1 MSNVRGVK
9 SNGNSSGCAPN
20 SRSSPRASQKRL
32 PPLTKQAGN
41 GCSIRAKSCFRQ
53 RRQPSRGLEQQIKR
67 AHEQLEVLA
76 RRLEEGARSA
86 KEATLAAART
96 AEEAIALRVKRTEA
110 RALLLLSKARS
121 AQAAGPAS
129 KQEELLHAEELLQQ
143 ATDLLQTAQAILA
156 DDHAYD
162 ALLAAMKRALRDVTV
177 AVKTQAVYA
186 RTKMDV
192 VLIETDKLV
201 SALEEDEQKAA

>member
-1 MSNVRGVK
+1 MS
-9 SNGNSSGCAPN
+9 
-20 SRSSPRASQKRL
+20 AS
-32 PPLTKQAGN
+32 
-41 GCSIRAKSCFRQ
+41 
-53 RRQPSRGLEQQIKR
+53 R

-121 AQAAGPAS
+121 AQAAGLAS
-129 KQEELLHAEELLQQ
+129 KQEELLHAEELLQE

-162 ALLAAMKRALRDVTV
+162 ALLAAMKRALRDATV